1 MKKARLHVR
10 KKGFQQNLKLVAR
23 TSAEHLREAMSML
36 GNASSMNQ
44 VAADDRVDPALH
56 RALKVTGGKI

>member
-1 MKKARLHVR
+1 
-10 KKGFQQNLKLVAR
+10 
-23 TSAEHLREAMSML
+23 LREAMSML

-44 VAADDRVDPALH
+44 VAADDRVDPALR